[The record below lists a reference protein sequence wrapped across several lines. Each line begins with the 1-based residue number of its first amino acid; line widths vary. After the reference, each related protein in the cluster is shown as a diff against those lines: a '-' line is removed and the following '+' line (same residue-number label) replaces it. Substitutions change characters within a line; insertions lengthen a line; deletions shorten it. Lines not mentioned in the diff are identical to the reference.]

1 MVCMAGRLVPSVC
14 YGDGQTTNAD
24 TIPRTIPLLTNEN
37 SSAIVRIVCPS
48 SSSVSIYNISTHCLS
63 IVELGIQISIDFY
76 ALSVHRRAR

>member
-48 SSSVSIYNISTHCLS
+48 SSSVSIS
-63 IVELGIQISIDFY
+63 IIFLRTVCPSSS
-76 ALSVHRRAR
+76 SVYRFL